1 MNYQKI
7 AIWEH
12 NHYAGMGPDG
22 FQPTLTTYML
32 DGEHSRAAV
41 LICPGGGYR
50 FVSSREAEPIA
61 LQFAAAGLH
70 AFVLDYSVA
79 PRRYPQALLDLARA
93 MCLIRENAAIWRVDA
108 GKIALCGFSAGGH
121 LAASLIARGDR
132 AFLTE
137 TPGITPKLISPNAL
151 ILGYPVITSGPFA
164 HQGSFAALL
173 GEDPD
178 NPLRR
183 QFSLELQ
190 VSPETPPVFLW
201 HTLADQ
207 AVPVENSLLY
217 AQALRDQG
225 IPFEL
230 HIFPQGPHGL
240 ALATPETDDGEKGVY
255 PHVSRWMG
263 LCLEWLKE
271 TFESENRPLTRPGS

>member
-1 MNYQKI
+1 MDNQKI
-7 AIWEH
+7 AIWEG
-12 NHYAGMGPDG
+12 NHYAGAGPDG
-22 FQPTLTTYML
+22 FQPTLTTYL
-32 DGEHSRAAV
+32 LGGEYSRAAV

-50 FVSSREAEPIA
+50 FVSPREAEPIA
-61 LQFAAAGLH
+61 LQFAAAGFH

-93 MCLIRENAAIWRVDA
+93 MCLIREKSAVWRIDP

-121 LAASLIARGDR
+121 LAASLVAQGDK

-137 TPGITPKLISPNAL
+137 KPGITLRLIPPDAL

-164 HQGSFAALL
+164 HQGSFDQLL
-173 GEDPD
+173 GGDPD

-183 QFSLELQ
+183 QLSLELQ

-217 AQALRDQG
+217 AQALRDKQ
-225 IPFEL
+225 IPFEF
-230 HIFPQGPHGL
+230 HIFPRGPHGL
-240 ALATPETDDGEKGVY
+240 ALATPETDDGNVGVY

-263 LCLEWLKE
+263 LCLEWLEE
-271 TFESENRPLTRPGS
+271 TLGTAGAAD